1 MCYNTR
7 MKKRLLSGIQTSGQL
22 HVGNYLGAVKQW
34 VGLQNE
40 YDSFFM
46 LADLHAITARQDPDT
61 LRSNVRLAAATYVAC
76 GVDPDKASIFIQ
88 SHVPQ
93 HAELA
98 WVLNTFTQMGELER
112 MTQFKDKSAKSTD
125 GINAG
130 LFTYP
135 ALMAADILLYDTA
148 IVPVGDDQKQH
159 IELARNIAERVN
171 NQYGEDIFVVPEG
184 KFMESGAR
192 IMGLDTPEKKMSKSA
207 SSELN
212 FISLLD
218 NPELA
223 RKKIMKAVTDT
234 GSQVKAAQ
242 DKPGVTN
249 LLTIYSLLT
258 DQAVGDIE
266 KEYDGRGY
274 GDFKKGLADVV
285 VNWLTPLQ
293 ARITELMDDDAALDS
308 VLKDGAKKAESIAT
322 QTLNRVYTAVGLR

>member
-1 MCYNTR
+1 
-7 MKKRLLSGIQTSGQL
+7 MKKRILSGIQTSGQL
-22 HVGNYLGAVKQW
+22 HIGNYLGAVQQW
-34 VGLQNE
+34 VALQNE

-46 LADLHAITARQDPDT
+46 LADLHAITVRQDPAT
-61 LRSNVRLAAATYVAC
+61 LRNNVRLAAATYVAC
-76 GVDPDKASIFIQ
+76 GVDPEKASIFTQ

-135 ALMAADILLYDTA
+135 TLMAADILLYDSA
-148 IVPVGDDQKQH
+148 LVPVGDDQKQH

-171 NQYGEDIFVVPEG
+171 NQYGKEIFVIPEG

-207 SSELN
+207 TSELN

-218 NPELA
+218 DPEVA

-234 GSQVKAAQ
+234 GSDVKAAP

-258 DQAVGDIE
+258 GRPVGDIE
-266 KEYDGRGY
+266 KEYEGRGY

-285 VNWLTPLQ
+285 VDWLTPLQ
-293 ARITELMDDDAALDS
+293 ARINALLNDEPALDS
-308 VLKDGAKKAESIAT
+308 ILQDGAQKAESIAR